1 MWSVYALLN
10 PLSES
15 LKGVFSKKASSKI
28 DWEYVSWFNNLVPMI
43 FFSPLIFFIDFK
55 FNTAFLTA
63 FAVSGNINLI
73 TVFFYHKS
81 ISLGDISEVV
91 PMTAFTP
98 LFMILTSPLIAG
110 EYPTAPAIAGILF
123 IVVGSYM
130 LNIKK
135 VNGNFLAPFKSLVI
149 NKGTR
154 YMLYVA
160 FLWSISANFDKIAI
174 RNASIWQYI
183 MMMNTYIAIMTT
195 IYIVYKK
202 KFDLGPVKKSFG
214 NLFMVGFFTTT
225 SWILHFMALALTY
238 VAYVVALK
246 RLAGLFSVGFGYFIF
261 GDKNILSRLTA
272 AILMLTG
279 VLLIIFADQF

>member
-1 MWSVYALLN
+1 MWPVYALLN

-28 DWEYVSWFNNLVPMI
+28 DWVYVTWFNNLIPMI
-43 FFSPLIFFIDFK
+43 FFFPLVFFIDFR
-55 FNTAFLTA
+55 FNAAFWIG
-63 FAVSGNINLI
+63 FAVSANINLI

-110 EYPTAPAIAGILF
+110 EYPTAPAIAGILL

-135 VNGNFLAPFKSLVI
+135 ISGDFLAPLKSLVI

-160 FLWSISANFDKIAI
+160 VLWSISANFDKIAI

-183 MMMNTYIAIMTT
+183 MMMNTYIALMST
-195 IYIVYKK
+195 IYI
-202 KFDLGPVKKSFG
+202 GVKKRFDMNPVRQSFG

-261 GDKNILSRLTA
+261 GDKNILSRLAA
-272 AILMLTG
+272 AIIMLTG
-279 VLLIIFADQF
+279 VLLIIFSDKF